1 MREAIFFTH
10 SSRVESH
17 MFEIGDG
24 GIFSPGSHRVV
35 GTVIIRT
42 SNQLTASQQKELEE
56 KLIASLTEL
65 K

>member
-1 MREAIFFTH
+1 
-10 SSRVESH
+10 